1 MENNNNTWKIDINT
15 KNAESTLD
23 IIDLIADEI
32 GIKWHEIGEY
42 KGKKMYAKGINGFL
56 DNMRDISIDNKYDNI
71 IINIKEPKNHKN
83 NKKYKKKLYLKRL

>member
-1 MENNNNTWKIDINT
+1 MENNNNTWKIDTNT

-42 KGKKMYAKGINGFL
+42 KGKKMYQKV
-56 DNMRDISIDNKYDNI
+56 
-71 IINIKEPKNHKN
+71 
-83 NKKYKKKLYLKRL
+83 